1 MTDQRTERTIVDA
14 TPDACYAIVA
24 DVGRYPEW
32 ASEIDEADVLT
43 LDEHGRPLDVR
54 FVASAWGRLTRY
66 TLRYDH
72 SDAPLR
78 LAWKLVEGDMVTCLD
93 GWYRFTAVADDITEV
108 EYSLVAELQ
117 VPLPGFVKRR
127 AESRIIRN
135 ALAELGARLR
145 ATAA

>member
-14 TPDACYAIVA
+14 TPETCYAIVA
-24 DVGRYPEW
+24 DIERYPQW
-32 ASEIDEADVLT
+32 ASEIDEADVRSR
-43 LDEHGRPLDVR
+43 DEQGRPLDVS

-72 SDAPLR
+72 SEAPAKLS
-78 LAWKLVEGDMVTCLD
+78 WKLVEGDIMTCLD
-93 GWYRFTAVADDITEV
+93 GWYRFSAVADDATEV
-108 EYSLVAELQ
+108 EYSLAAELQ

-135 ALAELGARLR
+135 ALSELASQVR
-145 ATAA
+145 AASA